1 MDQQLS
7 PGQLLARGAEA
18 DRLLAGPIF
27 KEAFDEARAKFIDE
41 WERAESTDRR
51 EYAHAKVTA
60 LTEVQRQL
68 RRIVS
73 QGEYASLSAD
83 R

>member
-1 MDQQLS
+1 MDQQHS
-7 PGQLLARGAEA
+7 PGQQVARGAEA
-18 DRLLAGPIF
+18 SRLLAGPIF
-27 KEAFDEARAKFIDE
+27 KEAFESAHALFVAE
-41 WERAESTDRR
+41 WEQAESTARR
-51 EYAHAKVTA
+51 EYVHAKVTA
-60 LTEVQRQL
+60 LVEVQRQL